1 MDGIIM
7 EPQTESTYGTLL
19 DNALD
24 AVFLANQ
31 EGAILYANPAACA
44 LFGYTLDEFRVLGRG
59 AVVDPTDARLA
70 EALEQRRRTG
80 RFFGIL
86 RMFRKDRSPLTVEL
100 SSAVFTDANG
110 ELRTSIFVRDI
121 TERKHM
127 EELLKKSEEK
137 FTRFFMSAPAGISV
151 SSLNEGRIFDV
162 NKEFERLFGY
172 SREELISHTSVELGL
187 WFANRDRDQL
197 VQLIRAEG
205 RVKDLEMQSRNKNGN
220 ILTLRLYAE
229 PIEIDN
235 VPCLLTAFVDI
246 TERKRAEELLKKS
259 EEKFARFFMLA
270 PAGICVSSLN
280 DGLIFDVN
288 KEYERLTGYSRDE
301 LIGHTTIELGV
312 WFDPRDREQLVRL
325 IRTERKVKDLE
336 VLSRNKNGDILTL
349 RFYAESIEID
359 NAPYLLSAFIDI
371 TERKKAEEA
380 LRESEIKFRAVF
392 ENSRDAI
399 GIARKGMHFFANPAY
414 LKLFGY
420 ESNQEIVGTSILDN
434 IAPSHHQQMTENIR
448 LRAAGEPIPPL
459 YTTRG
464 RKTDGTEFPMEVSAS
479 VFELQGEIFTIAN
492 IRDITERKRAEQELE
507 QYHDHL
513 EELVKTRTAE
523 LAIAKERAESADRLK
538 SAFLA
543 TMSHELRTP
552 LNSIMGF
559 TGILLQ
565 GLAGPLN
572 EEQKKQLGMVRES
585 STHLLNLINDI
596 LDISKIEA
604 GQLQVSM
611 EPFDLRDAIEK
622 TVKTIKPLVEK
633 KGLALEIIITP
644 EVATMTSDRRRVE
657 QALLNL
663 LSNAVKFTEK
673 GAISITC
680 QTIGKELTISVK
692 DTGIGIKLEEMD
704 SLFKPF
710 QQLQSGIGRQYEGTG
725 LGLSICKRL
734 VELLGGTISVKSQWG
749 QGSTFAITLPVS
761 VL

>member
-1 MDGIIM
+1 M

-70 EALEQRRRTG
+70 EALERRRRTG

-121 TERKHM
+121 TKHKHM

-312 WFDPRDREQLVRL
+312 WFDPRDRGRLARLRL

-359 NAPYLLSAFIDI
+359 NAPYLLPAFIDI

-420 ESNQEIVGTSILDN
+420 ESN
-434 IAPSHHQQMTENIR
+434 
-448 LRAAGEPIPPL
+448 
-459 YTTRG
+459 
-464 RKTDGTEFPMEVSAS
+464 
-479 VFELQGEIFTIAN
+479 
-492 IRDITERKRAEQELE
+492 
-507 QYHDHL
+507 
-513 EELVKTRTAE
+513 
-523 LAIAKERAESADRLK
+523 
-538 SAFLA
+538 
-543 TMSHELRTP
+543 
-552 LNSIMGF
+552 
-559 TGILLQ
+559 
-565 GLAGPLN
+565 
-572 EEQKKQLGMVRES
+572 RES
-585 STHLLNLINDI
+585 SALRYLTTLHRAIIN
-596 LDISKIEA
+596 
-604 GQLQVSM
+604 
-611 EPFDLRDAIEK
+611 R
-622 TVKTIKPLVEK
+622 
-633 KGLALEIIITP
+633 
-644 EVATMTSDRRRVE
+644 
-657 QALLNL
+657 
-663 LSNAVKFTEK
+663 
-673 GAISITC
+673 
-680 QTIGKELTISVK
+680 
-692 DTGIGIKLEEMD
+692 
-704 SLFKPF
+704 
-710 QQLQSGIGRQYEGTG
+710 
-725 LGLSICKRL
+725 
-734 VELLGGTISVKSQWG
+734 
-749 QGSTFAITLPVS
+749 
-761 VL
+761 